1 MLTDNTTGDRASHCE
16 RNAALAV
23 ICLGVAIRLWVRVP
37 TDFWEDEFIAATHA
51 MQPFGRLLINI
62 VRNDVH
68 PPLFFLQLHVWSLLG
83 QSDVWLKL
91 NSVLWSLVALG
102 SLWWT
107 ANRLYGS
114 RTALLA
120 TAIFAILPSPAYMA
134 DQLRMYAM
142 LATLIIWAFY
152 FASITFGS
160 GNRSRKNLVWLTILL
175 IAICNTHAI
184 GAIAVFS
191 NGIYALSLILVRPRP
206 ERSFKPWLLIYGIA
220 AVSAAP
226 WIVTSI
232 VHDANLSVWNGIPGF
247 ITALS
252 ATTLGQVAFQQPFL
266 RAPGAAVWL
275 GIVAFGLASR
285 RSRAAALAFLLLPLL
300 LATAA
305 EFAHKPLFKW
315 NVFSTMAAP
324 FLALLLARG
333 LEKSGSRTLPLLSA
347 GCTLALLALC
357 IDTRLTVR
365 ESEGYR
371 ALTDLIRANYKP
383 GDIVYAPQ
391 PSVFGGLAWYL
402 EGPRWGSPLE
412 IAAKPS
418 PQWRKVYDKL
428 GPELVGILGLEPK
441 TQFIR
446 GKNVT
451 LLVGNG
457 SADQAKGA
465 SRVWLVVVSR
475 ADLAPGYPPADL
487 NGLQPRWSRRD
498 RLWTILYASSP
509 HETVKTR

>member
-1 MLTDNTTGDRASHCE
+1 MQIDSTKDDSPIRYQG
-16 RNAALAV
+16 LAWLL
-23 ICLGVAIRLWVRVP
+23 ILLGVAIRLWMRLP

-51 MQPFGRLLINI
+51 MQPFGRLLVNI

-68 PPLFFLQLHVWSLLG
+68 PPLYFLQLHLWALLG
-83 QSDVWLKL
+83 QSDVWLKS
-91 NSVLWSLVALG
+91 NSVLWSLAALG

-152 FASITFGS
+152 FASITFGR
-160 GNRSRKNLVWLTILL
+160 GSRKNLVWLALLL

-191 NGIYALSLILVRPRP
+191 NGIYALCLILARPRT
-206 ERSFKPWLLIYGIA
+206 ERPLRPWLLIYGVA

-226 WIVTSI
+226 WIATSL
-232 VHDANLSVWNGIPGF
+232 VHDANLGGWDGINGF
-247 ITALS
+247 IMAISSTS
-252 ATTLGQVAFQQPFL
+252 LGQLAYQQPLL
-266 RAPGAAVWL
+266 RAPGAAMWL
-275 GIVAFGLASR
+275 AIVVFGLANR
-285 RSRAAALAFLLLPLL
+285 RSRAVTFAFLLLPLL
-300 LATAA
+300 LATVA
-305 EFAHKPLFKW
+305 ELLHKPLFKW
-315 NVFSTMAAP
+315 NIFSTMAAP
-324 FLALLLARG
+324 FLAILLARW
-333 LEKSGSRTLPLLSA
+333 LAESGNRALRLFSA
-347 GCTLALLALC
+347 GCALVFLALC

-371 ALTDLIRANYKP
+371 PLADLIRANLKP

-391 PSVFGGLAWYL
+391 PSIFGGLAWYL
-402 EGPRWGSPLE
+402 EGPNWGSPLA

-428 GPELVGILGLEPK
+428 GPQLVGILGLEPK

-446 GKNVT
+446 GKNAT
-451 LLVGNG
+451 LLVGND
-457 SADQAKGA
+457 SADQAAGA
-465 SRVWLVVVSR
+465 TRVWLVTVDR
-475 ADLAPGYPPADL
+475 RDLKDGYPPPEL
-487 NGLQPRWSRRD
+487 NGLHPQWSKPG
-498 RLWTILYASSP
+498 RLRTTLYASSP
-509 HETVKTR
+509 QTVVGAR